1 MHALCV
7 QNECTMR
14 TLTIRNV
21 PDEVYE
27 QLKAEA
33 ARNHRSLNQEAL
45 LKVLRNIE
53 EHAPTTEQKLA
64 RLREFHKRLPPELD
78 ATMDEVDEWKRE
90 GRL

>member
-1 MHALCV
+1 M

-21 PDEVYE
+21 PDEFYE

-45 LKVLRNIE
+45 LKLLRPSNNDEVESADEII
-53 EHAPTTEQKLA
+53 ARMRAFRA
-64 RLREFHKRLPPELD
+64 RLPRRYD
-78 ATMDEVDEWKRE
+78 ATIEQIDEWKRQ
-90 GRL
+90 GRE

>member
-1 MHALCV
+1 
-7 QNECTMR
+7 MR

-45 LKVLRNIE
+45 LKLLRATSRNERENADEII
-53 EHAPTTEQKLA
+53 ARMRAFRA
-64 RLREFHKRLPPELD
+64 RLPRRYD
-78 ATMDEVDEWKRE
+78 ATIEQIDEWKRQ
-90 GRL
+90 GRE